1 MEEDFGPQDKTG
13 SRGVYGKG
21 ASELPLKQMP
31 WKPSAGPSYTSG
43 PVIIAGP
50 RPRTEECGRGGP
62 AAPVLSEDTL
72 TPAPPQT
79 GHWLSL

>member
-50 RPRTEECGRGGP
+50 RPRTEECGRG
-62 AAPVLSEDTL
+62 ALRLLCFRKTR
-72 TPAPPQT
+72 
-79 GHWLSL
+79 